1 MFDRCGDL
9 VQQLHGIIQTM
20 CLCHRT
26 EPSGAK
32 GQEVCCKE
40 SRDTRGEA
48 VHLCGVD
55 WYRPGGAIHSAP
67 DWIQELQVREEV
79 RRAIALGL
87 GTEVQGGVQE
97 QRGSAGGGNQV
108 RQPYL
113 KDIVPKDH
121 YKEFP
126 QTEHIHFYGFYIGNF
141 PDLKT
146 EEIDSL
152 CEVINA
158 VE

>member
-20 CLCHRT
+20 RLCHRT
-26 EPSGAK
+26 EPSGAE

-40 SRDTRGEA
+40 PRDERREA

-97 QRGSAGGGNQV
+97 QRGSAGGGDEAGGADAEAGV
-108 RQPYL
+108 GGLAELR
-113 KDIVPKDH
+113 
-121 YKEFP
+121 
-126 QTEHIHFYGFYIGNF
+126 GRW
-141 PDLKT
+141 
-146 EEIDSL
+146 
-152 CEVINA
+152 
-158 VE
+158 